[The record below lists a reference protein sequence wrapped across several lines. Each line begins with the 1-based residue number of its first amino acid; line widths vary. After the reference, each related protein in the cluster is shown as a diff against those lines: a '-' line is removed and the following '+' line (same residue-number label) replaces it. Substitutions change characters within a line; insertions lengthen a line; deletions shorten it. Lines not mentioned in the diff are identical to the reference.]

1 MTGDGFGRDAN
12 PAWPH
17 ETRDAERGQDLTA
30 DRHDRTILV
39 GWSEFCD
46 LIVTMKLTGKKA
58 LVTGSNQGIGQAI
71 ALRLAEEGADL
82 IIDYVTHPD
91 TAEETVQSIRKL
103 GRRAVAV
110 QGDIS
115 KVADTQRMVA
125 ESVEALGGL
134 DILVN
139 NAGVE
144 RHASFWEVTEADYDL
159 VLDINLKG
167 AFFTTQAFV
176 RHRMEVKQ
184 PGKVINL
191 SSVHEDLPFPHFTSY
206 CASKGGMKMV
216 MRNLS
221 IELAPYG
228 ITINNIA
235 PGAIETPINT
245 ALLHDPV
252 KLKALLDNIPLARL
266 GKTSD
271 VAGVAAF
278 LASADAD
285 YITGATIVVDGGL
298 TWNYSEQ

>member
-1 MTGDGFGRDAN
+1 
-12 PAWPH
+12 
-17 ETRDAERGQDLTA
+17 
-30 DRHDRTILV
+30 
-39 GWSEFCD
+39 
-46 LIVTMKLTGKKA
+46 MKLIGKKA

-71 ALRLAEEGADL
+71 ALRLAEEGADV

-91 TAEETVQSIRKL
+91 AAAETVQRVQKL

-110 QGDIS
+110 KGDIS
-115 KVADTQRMVA
+115 NLADIQRMVG

-134 DILVN
+134 DVLVN

-144 RHASFWEVTEADYDL
+144 KRDPFWEVKEADYDL
-159 VLDINLKG
+159 VLNINLKG
-167 AFFTTQAFV
+167 AFFVTQAFV

-184 PGKVINL
+184 PGKVINV

-206 CASKGGMKMV
+206 CASKGAMKMV

-221 IELAPYG
+221 IELAPFG
-228 ITINNIA
+228 ITVNNIA

-245 ALLHDPV
+245 ALLNDPV
-252 KLKALLDNIPLARL
+252 KLKALMENIPLARL

>member
-1 MTGDGFGRDAN
+1 
-12 PAWPH
+12 
-17 ETRDAERGQDLTA
+17 
-30 DRHDRTILV
+30 
-39 GWSEFCD
+39 
-46 LIVTMKLTGKKA
+46 MKLTGKNA

-82 IIDYVTHPD
+82 IIDYVTHPE

-159 VLDINLKG
+159 VLGINLKG

-245 ALLHDPV
+245 TLLHDPV

>member
-1 MTGDGFGRDAN
+1 
-12 PAWPH
+12 
-17 ETRDAERGQDLTA
+17 
-30 DRHDRTILV
+30 
-39 GWSEFCD
+39 
-46 LIVTMKLTGKKA
+46 MKLTGKKA

-91 TAEETVQSIRKL
+91 TAEETVQMIRKL

-115 KVADTQRMVA
+115 KVADTQRMIA
-125 ESVEALGGL
+125 ESVKALGGL

-144 RHASFWEVTEADYDL
+144 KHASFWEVTEADYDL

-228 ITINNIA
+228 ITVNNIA

-245 ALLHDPV
+245 GLLHDPV

-285 YITGATIVVDGGL
+285 YITGTTIVVDGGL